1 LPHQITQT
9 HPDCRQLSVVRTTS
23 PKTMAARL
31 RAACAKKLLPLLFLS
46 TLPGVVQGQFTFK
59 TNNGTITITKYT
71 GSGGTV
77 TIPSKT
83 NGLPVTRI
91 EFGAFHY
98 CTLLTSITIPN
109 SVTSIGDEAFFDCTN
124 LTSVT
129 IGNSVTNIDNFA
141 FCVCGSVT
149 NVTIG
154 NSVTNIGSEAFY
166 SCSSLTGVYFKGNA
180 PNVDSSVFSGDRRA
194 TVYYLP
200 GTTGWSPTF
209 CGRPTAR
216 WKP

>member
-1 LPHQITQT
+1 MKREL
-9 HPDCRQLSVVRTTS
+9 CLGRTTC

-31 RAACAKKLLPLLFLS
+31 SAACAKKLLPLLLLLTPP
-46 TLPGVVQGQFTFK
+46 TLVQAQYTYT
-59 TNNGTITITKYT
+59 TNGGAITITGYI
-71 GSGGTV
+71 GPDGAV
-77 TIPSKT
+77 TIPSRT
-83 NGLPVTRI
+83 NGLPVNRI

-98 CTLLTSITIPN
+98 CTHLRSITIPN
-109 SVTSIGDEAFFDCTN
+109 SVTSIGDEALFGCTN

-129 IGNSVTNIDNFA
+129 IGDSVTNIGNFA
-141 FCVCGSVT
+141 FSACSNLT

-166 SCSSLTGVYFKGNA
+166 YCTRLTGLYFKGNA
-180 PNVDSSVFSGDRRA
+180 PYADSSVFSGDRNA

-200 GTTGWSPTF
+200 GTTGWTPMFS
-209 CGRPTAR
+209 GRPTAR

>member
-1 LPHQITQT
+1 
-9 HPDCRQLSVVRTTS
+9 
-23 PKTMAARL
+23 MAAHL
-31 RAACAKKLLPLLFLS
+31 GAACAEKLLPLLFLL
-46 TLPGVVQGQFTFK
+46 TLPTLVQAQYTYI
-59 TNNGTITITKYT
+59 TNAGAITITGYT
-71 GSGGTV
+71 GSDGAV
-77 TIPSKT
+77 SIPSRT

-98 CTLLTSITIPN
+98 CTHLTHITIPD
-109 SVTSIGDEAFFDCTN
+109 SVISIGDEALFDCTN

-129 IGNSVTNIDNFA
+129 IGNSVTSIGNFA
-141 FCVCGSVT
+141 FCVCGSLT

-166 SCSSLTGVYFKGNA
+166 SCTSLTGLYFKGNA
-180 PNVDSSVFSGDRRA
+180 PNADSSVFSDDCGA

-200 GTTGWSPTF
+200 GTAGWTPTF

>member
-1 LPHQITQT
+1 MATRL
-9 HPDCRQLSVVRTTS
+9 RTT
-23 PKTMAARL
+23 
-31 RAACAKKLLPLLFLS
+31 CAKKLLPVLFLS
-46 TLPGVVQGQFTFK
+46 TLPAVVQGQFTLK
-59 TNNGTITITKYT
+59 TNSGTITITKYT

-77 TIPSKT
+77 AIPSKT

-91 EFGAFHY
+91 EFGTFHY
-98 CTLLTSITIPN
+98 CSRLTSVTIPN
-109 SVTSIGDEAFFDCTN
+109 GVTSIGDEAFFGCTN

-129 IGNSVTNIDNFA
+129 IGNTVTNIGNFA
-141 FCVCGSVT
+141 FCVCSSLT

-154 NSVTNIGSEAFY
+154 IGVTTIGSEAFY
-166 SCSSLTGVYFKGNA
+166 SCTSLRGIYLRGDA
-180 PNVDSSVFSGDRRA
+180 PNVDSSVFSGDSIA

-200 GTTGWSPTF
+200 GTTGWTSTF

>member
-1 LPHQITQT
+1 MK
-9 HPDCRQLSVVRTTS
+9 RELSLERTTC
-23 PKTMAARL
+23 PKTTAASL
-31 RAACAKKLLPLLFLS
+31 RAACAKKPLPLLLLLA
-46 TLPGVVQGQFTFK
+46 LPSLVEAQYIYK
-59 TNNGTITITKYT
+59 TNDGAITITGYT
-71 GSGGTV
+71 GPDDAV

-91 EFGAFHY
+91 DFGAFHY
-98 CTLLTSITIPN
+98 CTHLTSITMPN
-109 SVTSIGDEAFFDCTN
+109 SVTSIGDEALFGCTN

-129 IGNSVTNIDNFA
+129 IGNGVTYIGNFA
-141 FCVCGSVT
+141 FSVCSSLT
-149 NVTIG
+149 NIMIG

-166 SCSSLTGVYFKGNA
+166 SCTSLAGLYFKGNA
-180 PNVDSSVFSGDRRA
+180 PNADSSVFSGDRRA

-200 GTTGWSPTF
+200 GTTGWTTTF